1 MDKLWA
7 MHCRVDGLI
16 ETLRTGDEC
25 TCIVQVGMD
34 PRFSRCLHPVERL
47 TLQGFPT
54 SLAIYFSK
62 RELLLLTGNAFSV
75 PATAAVMQQVCHTL
89 WEHGFLR
96 IYKLPPQLEDLEAAR
111 RNLRRARAQELR
123 LETQSEHIRT
133 QALRRRLSA

>member
-1 MDKLWA
+1 MYHAL
-7 MHCRVDGLI
+7 
-16 ETLRTGDEC
+16 GD
-25 TCIVQVGMD
+25 I
-34 PRFSRCLHPVERL
+34 
-47 TLQGFPT
+47 
-54 SLAIYFSK
+54 FSK
-62 RELLLLTGNAFSV
+62 QELLLQTGNAFSV

-123 LETQSEHIRT
+123 LETHSDHIRA